1 MQEEL
6 NGQKGKWSNW
16 FNNIGNK
23 DANKPKDYSGSLDCI
38 CEVVFYSGC
47 RPSDTHINTLRW
59 DVSID
64 KLPDPGDIV
73 QYRYWIPETEYT
85 TEDVQEDT
93 RKHNHYFKDVSH
105 LDYIDVYRI
114 IDLYKIQDPCLQ
126 HALKKV
132 LVAGGRGSKDTNKD
146 IQEVIDSCL
155 RYQEMQKENEK
166 GN

>member
-6 NGQKGKWSNW
+6 NGQKGKWSDW
-16 FNNIGNK
+16 FNNVGNTDPNIPLGHK
-23 DANKPKDYSGSLDCI
+23 GSLDVF
-38 CEVVFYSGC
+38 CEVKFRSG
-47 RPSDTHINTLRW
+47 TVNEEFAQLKEW
-59 DVSID
+59 LWNVSIV
-64 KLPDPGDIV
+64 K
-73 QYRYWIPETEYT
+73 YRYWIPETEET
-85 TEDVQEDT
+85 TEKVQEDT

-126 HALKKV
+126 HALKKL

-155 RYQEMQKENEK
+155 RHQEMQRENEGK
-166 GN
+166 GSE

>member
-6 NGQKGKWSNW
+6 NGQKGKWSIW
-16 FNNIGNK
+16 FSNIGNTDRDRPLGYK
-23 DANKPKDYSGSLDCI
+23 GNIDVLCDVDFRNKGRPDIEEIYVWNWS
-38 CEVVFYSGC
+38 EV
-47 RPSDTHINTLRW
+47 
-59 DVSID
+59 
-64 KLPDPGDIV
+64 GDGTIIK
-73 QYRYWIPETEYT
+73 YRYWIPETEYT

-126 HALKKV
+126 HALKKL
-132 LVAGGRGSKDTNKD
+132 LVAGGRGSEDTNKD

-155 RYQEMQKENEK
+155 RYQEMQRENEK